1 GRGRDRRLG
10 GSPEARTDLLRRPK
24 MLLAFDVGNTTIAIG
39 LFRGRKLVKSWKIK
53 TDSGKTS
60 DEYGVTFLNLM
71 QVSGLAASKITAAI
85 ISSVVPPL
93 TPVIEEVCRTY
104 FATTA
109 SVVGPGL
116 KTGMP
121 ILYETP
127 LDVGADRITAAVA
140 AFEKYGGPVIILDF
154 GTATTFDAVSAKGEY
169 LGGAIAPGIQISAE
183 ALYLKTAKLP
193 RIELRKP
200 KRAIG
205 RTTVSSMQSGLYFG
219 YIGLVTKTIEEIRKE
234 LGPKARVVAT
244 GGYGGQV
251 ASELAEIDAYEPD
264 LVLEGLRIIHDRNRD
279 VRD

>member
-1 GRGRDRRLG
+1 
-10 GSPEARTDLLRRPK
+10 
-24 MLLAFDVGNTTIAIG
+24 MLLAFDVGNTTIAVG
-39 LFRGRKLVKSWKIK
+39 LFRGKKLVKSWKIK
-53 TDSGKTS
+53 TDSDKTG
-60 DEYGVTFLNLM
+60 DEYGAILLNLI
-71 QVSGLAASKITAAI
+71 QVSGLQAKTISSAI

-93 TPVIEEVCRTY
+93 TPVIEDLCREY
-104 FATTA
+104 FGTA
-109 SVVGPGL
+109 AAVVGPGL

-121 ILYETP
+121 ILYENP
-127 LDVGADRITAAVA
+127 LEVGADRITAAVA